1 MLKVK
6 PSRWARAL
14 RFPLA
19 KRALGPVGY
28 AAQNAAHAKTAA
40 QSRASDV
47 RSQRRFRAV
56 AAIASLLVLLPSSQA
71 LAEDDSP
78 LGFAIAGA
86 MFAAVA
92 AGDAPLFFL
101 RESDAPLDLSMHAGV
116 SGELNQF
123 ALAAAGTG
131 QFSVD
136 GPFGWST
143 NARFDLPLDPDLV
156 GFQGKLRV
164 DVVGSAALWES
175 PADGASIEA
184 LLGATTWTSLED
196 RNRDG
201 ETEWH
206 GSLGPAAGARAT
218 FGTPLFSAALSALYV
233 PLFGEPP
240 SLQTHHLDLAST
252 VSFCPEPDSEIPLT
266 ALLTVKRE
274 VGFADGPLY
283 RGTVLLL
290 GIELPLAT
298 PRRRSR

>member
-1 MLKVK
+1 MLRTQPGPVARASHFPAQRARR
-6 PSRWARAL
+6 PSRFTAHT
-14 RFPLA
+14 
-19 KRALGPVGY
+19 
-28 AAQNAAHAKTAA
+28 AAHAKTAA
-40 QSRASDV
+40 QSRASHV
-47 RSQRRFRAV
+47 RSQLRFRAV
-56 AAIASLLVLLPSSQA
+56 AAIAGLLVLLPSSQA
-71 LAEDDSP
+71 RAEDDSP
-78 LGFAIAGA
+78 LGFAIAFA
-86 MFAAVA
+86 MIGAVA
-92 AGDAPLFFL
+92 AGDAPLLFL
-101 RESDAPLDLSMHAGV
+101 RESDAPLDLSLQAGV

-131 QFSVD
+131 RFSVD

-175 PADGASIEA
+175 PADGASVEA
-184 LLGATTWTSLED
+184 LLGATTWPSLED
-196 RNRDG
+196 RDRDG

-252 VSFCPEPDSEIPLT
+252 VSYCPVPDSEIPITAVLT
-266 ALLTVKRE
+266 IKRE
-274 VGFADGPLY
+274 VGFDDGPLY

-290 GIELPLAT
+290 GVELPVAT